1 MNKIVDIN
9 EKFDELILHTPKAIQ
24 GGNAYMANIS
34 LRDGPIIFQ
43 TPKCK
48 SKKGVHKTNKQ
59 IYTDLLFT
67 DHNYT
72 FLNWIQKI
80 EEKVRTLIFE
90 KRETWFG
97 GDEDDELT
105 QDDIEHN
112 WMPLIKSYK
121 KKYLLRTYFPKNI
134 KTYSRAVSVYDNE
147 ENELSIDAIVGD
159 AGLIT
164 ILQLGGLKFSPT
176 YFHLEL
182 NVRQVMVIKEK
193 EIFNKCLIKL
203 KPPPSSSLKDDVNYK
218 KMSNEYFDNGE
229 EESGSEEEMEE
240 EDNTYDDEKGPNKIG
255 DVEEQIL
262 VVKKNN
268 ETNEEKDN
276 EMNEETNK
284 DLKVKEENVN
294 TLVKNDINNEISEIK
309 LELPKEEPAVSL
321 KQPNEVYLEIYRKAR
336 EKAKVARME
345 AIKAYLTVKEIKKQY
360 LLDEIDLSEEETDE
374 DDFLFSEK

>member
-34 LRDGPIIFQ
+34 LRDDPIIFQ

-80 EEKVRTLIFE
+80 EEKVRSLIFK

-97 GDEDDELT
+97 GDDDDELT

-112 WMPLIKSYK
+112 WMPLIKPYK

-134 KTYSRAVSVYDNE
+134 NTYSRAVSVYDNE
-147 ENELSIDAIVGD
+147 ENELSIDSIVED
-159 AGLIT
+159 SNLIT

-182 NVRQVMVIKEK
+182 NVRQVMVIKEN
-193 EIFNKCLIKL
+193 ELFNKCLIKL
-203 KPPPSSSLKDDVNYK
+203 KTPPSSSLKDDINYK
-218 KMSNEYFDNGE
+218 KMSVGDF
-229 EESGSEEEMEE
+229 ESGEDESDSEEEMEE
-240 EDNTYDDEKGPNKIG
+240 ENNIYDGKNEQNKIG
-255 DVEEQIL
+255 DIKEEIL
-262 VVKKNN
+262 VIK
-268 ETNEEKDN
+268 KDN
-276 EMNEETNK
+276 EINEEINK
-284 DLKVKEENVN
+284 TPKVN
-294 TLVKNDINNEISEIK
+294 TLVKNDINTEISEIN
-309 LELPKEEPAVSL
+309 LEFQKEEEEAAVSL
-321 KQPNEVYLEIYRKAR
+321 KKPNEVYLEIYRKAR
-336 EKAKVARME
+336 GKAKVARME

-374 DDFLFSEK
+374 DDFVFSEK